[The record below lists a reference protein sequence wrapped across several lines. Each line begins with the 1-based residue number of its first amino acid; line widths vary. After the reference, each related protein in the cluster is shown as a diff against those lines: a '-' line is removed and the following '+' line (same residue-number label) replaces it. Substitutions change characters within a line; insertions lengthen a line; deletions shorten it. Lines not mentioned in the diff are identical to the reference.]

1 MGSFGEGTQVN
12 FLELKLLLLEH
23 RHWNWYLEIRCHL
36 HSAPKVEEYIGFQ

>member
-23 RHWNWYLEIRCHL
+23 GHWKLV
-36 HSAPKVEEYIGFQ
+36 S